1 METKKK
7 KKGYCARCGR
17 KLKKIDTGIRQPTEP
32 YRPDEPYDGDYKTIF
47 FSFCKKC
54 DKK

>member
-7 KKGYCARCGR
+7 KKGYCSRCGR
-17 KLKKIDTGIRQPTEP
+17 KLKKIDTGIRIPAEP
-32 YRPDEPYDGDYKTIF
+32 HHPEDPYDGSYRTVF
-47 FSFCKKC
+47 FSFCEKC